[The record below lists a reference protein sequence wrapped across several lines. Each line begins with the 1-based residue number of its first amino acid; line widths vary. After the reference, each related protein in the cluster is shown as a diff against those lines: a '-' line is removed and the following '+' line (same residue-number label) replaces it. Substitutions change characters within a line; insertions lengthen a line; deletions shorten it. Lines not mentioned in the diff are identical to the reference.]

1 MARKASPLV
10 CLLASA
16 CALLFA
22 APSAFAAPPANDNF
36 ANAQVV
42 GPALPVSVA
51 GTTTEAT
58 FESGEPDHLD
68 SGDPTGMQSVWYSWT
83 PTTNTSASVNVCDPD
98 APGVAVYTGT
108 TLATLTLVAGGEGD
122 CTATFAATSGQTYR
136 IAVADFADSDFTLE
150 IKQGGVIISN
160 GTVQLGVRP
169 EGHLN
174 APGGTPSNETGTET
188 VGIRYVPTNH
198 DSVSPGCECEGWGA
212 GDATSMISGF
222 ANESTDGGANNMTVQ
237 SFTSDADEA
246 TSVVNI
252 GTTLQVTHAYDPVV
266 GQPNLYQA
274 VVTIQNISAGNVD
287 PRYRRVMDWDIEP
300 TAFDDWVTVGTGA
313 STRLLDNDNDG
324 FATADPLGPDGDIDP
339 MFTGSFIDEGPYDH
353 GSRFDFGFPTLMPT
367 QSVTFTIYYGA
378 AGNETDA
385 LNALNAVNTEVFSIG
400 EPNTPDGPSLG
411 TPNTFVFGFT
421 GVGGGDAIGS
431 APNTSITSGPSGA
444 TSSPNPSFTYAGDP
458 PGDTAGFVCSLS
470 GPMPDPSAS
479 CPNGGKSYT
488 GLPDGSYTFRVS
500 AVDADGNTDPSP
512 AARTFI
518 IDTTPPPSPPVG
530 TGLAPPPAG
539 AAPGPTGRRAAA
551 LKKCKKK
558 TGKARVNCRK
568 KAKKLPV

>member
-1 MARKASPLV
+1 MRRIGTLVASLLV
-10 CLLASA
+10 SVG
-16 CALLFA
+16 ALVF

-42 GPALPVSVA
+42 GPALPINVS

-58 FESGEPDHLD
+58 FEANEPDHLD

-83 PTTNTSASVNVCDPD
+83 PSTSQAVSINVCEPD
-98 APGVAVYTGT
+98 APGVAVYTGA
-108 TLATLTLVAGGEGD
+108 TLATLMLVAGGEGD
-122 CTATFAATSGQTYR
+122 CTASFAAASGTTYR
-136 IAVADFADSDFTLE
+136 IAVADFADADFDLE

-174 APGGTPSNETGTET
+174 APGGTPSSETGTET
-188 VGIRYVPTNH
+188 VGIRYVPTNA

-212 GDATSMISGF
+212 ADATSMVSGF
-222 ANESTDGGANNMTVQ
+222 ANESTDGGANNITVN
-237 SFTSDADEA
+237 SFTATPTTAMSD
-246 TSVVNI
+246 VNI
-252 GTTLQVTHAYDPVV
+252 GTTLRVTHNYEPAP
-266 GQPNLYQA
+266 GQPNLYRA
-274 VVTIQNISAGNVD
+274 TVTIRNISASTID

-300 TAFDDWVTVGTGA
+300 TAFDDWVTVITGA
-313 STRLLDNDNDG
+313 STALLDNDNDG

-339 MFTGSFIDEGPYDH
+339 MFTGTFIDEGPYDH
-353 GSRFDFGFPTLMPT
+353 GSRFDFGFAPLAPAGE
-367 QSVTFTIYYGA
+367 VTFTIYYGA

-385 LNALNAVNTEVFSIG
+385 LNALNAVNAEVYSIG

-421 GVGGGDAIGS
+421 GVGGGDSIGS
-431 APNTSITSGPSGA
+431 APNTSITSGPSG
-444 TSSPNPSFTYAGDP
+444 TSSPNVAFTYEGDP
-458 PGDTAGFVCSLS
+458 PGDTASFVCSLS
-470 GPMPDPSAS
+470 GAVSDPSAP
-479 CPNGGKSYT
+479 CPNGGKSYS

-512 AARTFI
+512 AVRSFTVVAS
-518 IDTTPPPSPPVG
+518 PPPPPVG
-530 TGLAPPPAG
+530 TGPAPLPG
-539 AAPGPTGRRAAA
+539 ATPPGPTGRRAAA